1 MTLDVTRVQQ
11 TETSVIEFWGVHTY
25 VLEVRPLDGVDQSG
39 IQPLT
44 YTMQVKGAI
53 DRPSRRIT
61 LTESEPS
68 RPEEAITEGI
78 FEGVLEREGVARG
91 TDFTLRHIGPLRI
104 MKIFNR
110 VLDGDDMITTVGI
123 DRIDKCGQ
131 GGGFPASGGSC
142 YKDQSLA
149 RLCQ

>member
-78 FEGVLEREGVARG
+78 FEGTVSGDLAAIEATWTTEGTG
-91 TDFTLRHIGPLRI
+91 E
-104 MKIFNR
+104 
-110 VLDGDDMITTVGI
+110 
-123 DRIDKCGQ
+123 Q
-131 GGGFPASGGSC
+131 GFPSIRSHE
-142 YKDQSLA
+142 
-149 RLCQ
+149 